1 MKRYILILFVA
12 LAVYS
17 GCKKD
22 DSSLVTLTTGDLAT
36 INGQLK
42 GSWVFPVET
51 LRVPDSNGKDLV
63 PPINEPASAY
73 EFDGVSTV
81 IIRSDPLTALTC
93 TYSLST
99 VNGMINIHI
108 IYPDNTTEDDKV
120 ALLNPQSLT
129 LSSSEPYTYYNG
141 TQLVP
146 TVAVTTNTLQ
156 RLSSADE
163 SGNLARVLVN
173 VNGNYS
179 VKVYVTHQ
187 RGNPSDTT
195 VLIGSKTNISGAYS
209 LGFVA
214 INNDLLKVDVL
225 GDPLKTSINAYFRG
239 IPISGQ
245 IYSSANETVTTTG
258 WIISFTSNP

>member
-22 DSSLVTLTTGDLAT
+22 DSSLVTLTSADLAV

-42 GSWVFPVET
+42 GSWVFPVKT
-51 LRVPDSNGKDLV
+51 LRVPGSNGQDMV
-63 PPINEPASAY
+63 PPVNEPASAF

-81 IIRSDPLTALTC
+81 LVRPDPLSTLTC
-93 TYSLST
+93 TYSLTT
-99 VNGMINIHI
+99 VNGLINIHV
-108 IYPDNTTEDDKV
+108 IYPDNTTEDFKV
-120 ALLNPQSLT
+120 ELLNAQSLT
-129 LSSSEPYTYYNG
+129 LSSNQPYTYYNG

-146 TVAVTTNTLQ
+146 TVAVTTTTLQ
-156 RLSSADE
+156 KLSSADV

-173 VNGNYS
+173 VNGTYS

-187 RGNPSDTT
+187 RGIPSDTT
-195 VLIGSKTNISGAYS
+195 TLIGSKTNISGAYT

-214 INNDLLKVDVL
+214 INNDLLKIDVL

-239 IPISGQ
+239 IPITGQ
-245 IYSSANETVTTTG
+245 IYSSGNETVTTTG
-258 WIISFTSNP
+258 WIISFNTAP